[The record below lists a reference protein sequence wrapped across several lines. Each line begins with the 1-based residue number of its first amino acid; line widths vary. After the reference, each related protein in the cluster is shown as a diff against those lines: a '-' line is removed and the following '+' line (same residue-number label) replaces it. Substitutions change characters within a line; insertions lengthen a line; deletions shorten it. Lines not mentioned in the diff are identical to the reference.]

1 MRLGFQY
8 LLFPAEVF
16 AGQTGRLARELIRH
30 LQNFTIPRQRI
41 IGTSVNYLALGS
53 NAMCCKNWQ
62 PHLPYHFSNL
72 HYDDARS
79 SRF

>member
-1 MRLGFQY
+1 MRLIFQY
-8 LLFPAEVF
+8 LLFPAKAL
-16 AGQTGRLARELIRH
+16 AGQTGRLVRGLIRH

-41 IGTSVNYLALGS
+41 IDTSVNPLALGS

-62 PHLPYHFSNL
+62 QYLPYHFFNL